1 MSVAKV
7 TRHIRAAHVLPAMD
21 AETREHAV
29 RDLAALFHGSG
40 ALSKP
45 KTEALAIEVLAR
57 EGEGTTGI
65 GGGVAVPHAKTAL
78 TKELL
83 VAVGIAGT
91 GIEWASVDGD
101 RVHVVFLIA
110 SPPDAN
116 QEYLALMKWVVSL
129 TRSRYWM
136 KLLRGCATSET
147 IVEVLEESFD
157 TPAGAR

>member
-7 TRHIRAAHVLPAMD
+7 TRHVRPAHVVVSLE
-21 AETREHAV
+21 AETRDEAV
-29 RDLAALFHGSG
+29 KDLAGTLVVSG
-40 ALSKP
+40 ALTKP
-45 KTEALAIEVLAR
+45 KGDALVAEVLSR

-78 TKELL
+78 VKELL
-83 VAVGIAGT
+83 VAVGMSAP

-116 QEYLALMKWVVSL
+116 QEYLSLMRWVVTL

-136 KLLRGCATSET
+136 KLLRGCATPAAV
-147 IVEVLEESFD
+147 VEVLEESFD
-157 TPAGAR
+157 HPAGAP